1 MLPAGSSQSLII
13 VSGFRF
19 IMFCMKRIGVGF
31 IFLAALLMFF
41 QTAYAQN
48 NGPLVMVMTADGP
61 IMPPMREYIKRGVEA
76 AERRNAEALI
86 IQLNTPGGD
95 LLTTLDIIAIIRA
108 SRVPVVVYVAPRN
121 AIAGSAGALIT
132 MAGHA
137 SAMAPETVIGA
148 STPISGSG
156 GDLNSDERAK
166 ATNASKAAIR
176 AIVAPRGK
184 EALTL
189 AEAMIDEAKAATAK
203 EALDAHLVDFIVDNV
218 DDLLESLNGF
228 TVQVDN
234 ESRTLHTANAQTE
247 PLDMS
252 FIEQFL
258 LLLTDPN
265 IVFTLLSIGT
275 TALLI
280 EISSPGGWVAGFVG
294 VVCLSLATYGLGI
307 LPVNWFGIIFLLTAF
322 VLFIL
327 DIKAPTHGA
336 LTIAGVA
343 AFIVGALVL
352 FNSATVP
359 QFQRVSVPLVISF
372 GVFLGLVYFG
382 ILIFALRTI
391 HVPVQMG
398 AESYVGKTG
407 MARSSIDEGGGQV
420 QLGSELWT
428 ADPVGE
434 SEKIGKGDR
443 VEVVDIKGLRL
454 KVRKIK

>member
-1 MLPAGSSQSLII
+1 MT
-13 VSGFRF
+13 
-19 IMFCMKRIGVGF
+19 
-31 IFLAALLMFF
+31 F
-41 QTAYAQN
+41 QQVFAQN
-48 NGPLVMVMTADGP
+48 NEPLAVVMTADGP
-61 IMPPMREYIKRGVEA
+61 IMPPMREYIKRGVET
-76 AERRNAEALI
+76 AERRQAEVLI

-95 LLTTLDIIAIIRA
+95 LLTTLDIIATIRA
-108 SRVPVVVYVAPRN
+108 STVPVVIYVAPKN

-137 SAMAPETVIGA
+137 SAMAPETAIGA
-148 STPISGSG
+148 STPINSSGEN
-156 GDLNSDERAK
+156 LNSDERAK
-166 ATNASKAAIR
+166 AANASKAAIR
-176 AIVAPRGK
+176 DIVAPRG
-184 EALTL
+184 EDALKL
-189 AEAMIDEAKAATAK
+189 AESMIDEAKAATAK
-203 EALDAHLVDFIVDNV
+203 EALEAHLVDFVVDNV

-234 ESRTLHTANAQTE
+234 GSRTLHTANAQTE

-252 FIEQFL
+252 FIERFL

-265 IVFTLLSIGT
+265 IVFSLLSIGA

-280 EISSPGGWVAGFVG
+280 EISSPGGWVAGFFG

-307 LPVNWFGIIFLLTAF
+307 LPVNWFGIIFLITAF

-343 AFIVGALVL
+343 SFIVGALVL

-372 GVFLGLVYFG
+372 GVFLGLAFFG
-382 ILIFALRTI
+382 ILMFALRTI
-391 HVPVQMG
+391 HVPVSMG
-398 AESYVGKTG
+398 VESYVGKTG
-407 MARSSIDEGGGQV
+407 TARSSIDEAGGQV
-420 QLGSELWT
+420 QVESELWT
-428 ADPVGE
+428 AEPVPE
-434 SEKIGKGDR
+434 SEKISKGDKVKV
-443 VEVVDIKGLRL
+443 VETKGLRL